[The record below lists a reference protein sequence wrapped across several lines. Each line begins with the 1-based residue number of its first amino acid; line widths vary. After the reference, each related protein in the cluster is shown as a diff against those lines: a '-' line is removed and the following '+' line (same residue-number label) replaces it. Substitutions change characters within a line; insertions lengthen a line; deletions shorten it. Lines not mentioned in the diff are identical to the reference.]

1 MSCFRSS
8 LEVDVAAIRHNIRS
22 LISRSPQKR
31 LMAVVKADAYGVGV
45 EKISAAA
52 DEAGCAS
59 FGVATVVEAVQLR
72 DLGIRKNIS
81 VLSGVLEEEIPEAV
95 RYDISLPLTDC
106 SIARA
111 ISREA
116 VKQQKTVKGNLIIDS
131 GMGRAGIVLAGA
143 GEVISEITGMPG
155 IECSGVYS
163 HFSSAGEPDDDYT
176 LWQIEG
182 FSRFLRNYPLP
193 ASCRD
198 IHFAAFDGINNY
210 PQVLS
215 APFTMARCGNG
226 IYGMMDSGSLNLDL
240 KKSLRLTAK
249 IVAVRELAS
258 GTAVGYMH
266 TAVLKRPS
274 RIAVVAFGYADGL
287 SLAFSNAGRFLVNG
301 SFAPVVGRISMDYT
315 TCDVTGMDVKPGD
328 DAVIFGASGDNRIEV
343 SEVAALR
350 GSHDYDVLCSI
361 GNRTERLYI

>member
-8 LEVDVAAIRHNIRS
+8 LEVDTAAVRHNFRS

-45 EKISAAA
+45 EKISAIA
-52 DEAGCAS
+52 DEEGCAS
-59 FGVATVVEAVQLR
+59 FGVATVREAVQLR
-72 DLGIRKNIS
+72 GLGIKKSIS
-81 VLSGVLEEEIPEAV
+81 VLSGVLEDEIPDAV

-106 SIARA
+106 SIAGE

-116 VKQQKTVKGNLIIDS
+116 VKQQKAVRGNLIIDS
-131 GMGRAGIVLAGA
+131 GMGRAGIVLADA
-143 GEVISEITGMPG
+143 GKIISEITSLPG
-155 IECSGVYS
+155 IECSGIYS
-163 HFSSAGEPDDDYT
+163 HFSSAGEPGDEYT
-176 LWQIEG
+176 LGQIEKFG
-182 FSRFLRNYPLP
+182 SFLRDYPLP

-198 IHFAAFDGINNY
+198 VHFAAFDGINNY
-210 PQVLS
+210 PQVLDS
-215 APFTMARCGNG
+215 PFTMARCGIG
-226 IYGMMDSGSLNLDL
+226 IYGMMDSGSLNLNL

-249 IVAVRELAS
+249 IVAVRELAP

-266 TAVLKRPS
+266 TAVLNRPS
-274 RIAVVAFGYADGL
+274 RIAVVACGYADGL
-287 SLAFSNAGRFLVNG
+287 PLAASNAGRFLVNG

-315 TCDVTGMDVKPGD
+315 TCDVTGIDVKPGD

-361 GNRTERLYI
+361 GNRTERIYI